1 MNGRGY
7 TSAGPRA
14 SGAFAEDCDDPF
26 ARFLWLAESAALDLK
41 ALPQLQRAAEEA
53 KAKYDVLSEQK
64 AAPTENEEPPK
75 KPVQD
80 GDRVSQ
86 VWDILSWKILCK
98 ACSRATTRQLVGGPA
113 PWGVGG
119 PALQQGVG
127 GGREGGRKWASPAAA
142 AHMRH
147 NLIIIGSCCC
157 HCSHASPELLAPS
170 SVYPPTRTHPC
181 VYRFHRCTC
190 TCTRRSA

>member
-14 SGAFAEDCDDPF
+14 NAFAEDCDDPF

-41 ALPQLQRAAEEA
+41 ALPQLQRAAEA

-64 AAPTENEEPPK
+64 AAAPTENEEPPK

-98 ACSRATTRQLVGGPA
+98 ACSRATTRLAAGRRSSQ
-113 PWGVGG
+113 GVG
-119 PALQQGVG
+119 G

-147 NLIIIGSCCC
+147 NHIIIGSC
-157 HCSHASPELLAPS
+157 
-170 SVYPPTRTHPC
+170 
-181 VYRFHRCTC
+181 
-190 TCTRRSA
+190 

>member
-53 KAKYDVLSEQK
+53 KAKYDVLAEQK
-64 AAPTENEEPPK
+64 AAAPTENEEPPK

-86 VWDILSWKILCK
+86 VWNILSWKIICK
-98 ACSRATTRQLVGGPA
+98 ACSRATIRLAACRRSSLLQRRGG
-113 PWGVGG
+113 
-119 PALQQGVG
+119 G
-127 GGREGGRKWASPAAA
+127 GGRPWDC
-142 AHMRH
+142 HMW
-147 NLIIIGSCCC
+147 GSRI
-157 HCSHASPELLAPS
+157 P
-170 SVYPPTRTHPC
+170 
-181 VYRFHRCTC
+181 
-190 TCTRRSA
+190 